1 MCGVYALSIT
11 NRPIQ
16 WKTSKKWL
24 KCSFFSFKATHCRNF
39 VCGISTTRSA
49 FKWFCECRQFY
60 SNFSK
65 TVEVFFSLNLKSGIH
80 CLLFMFESVFTTE
93 QNFVGTIVFKKLDWT
108 TNTFQKTNLKVL
120 IPVSLWLKWNQQTI
134 RESYHSK
141 NHWFIWIFQHKK
153 YWLYFLDHSV
163 ALTSESKR
171 KSSNIKNSVKK
182 EKSVI

>member
-1 MCGVYALSIT
+1 MAFIVYYL
-11 NRPIQ
+11 
-16 WKTSKKWL
+16 
-24 KCSFFSFKATHCRNF
+24 C
-39 VCGISTTRSA
+39 
-49 FKWFCECRQFY
+49 
-60 SNFSK
+60 
-65 TVEVFFSLNLKSGIH
+65 
-80 CLLFMFESVFTTE
+80 MFESVFKTE
-93 QNFVGTIVFKKLDWT
+93 HNFVGTIVFKKLDWT

-163 ALTSESKR
+163 VLTSESKR